1 MASAS
6 ASDTPTLAAALK
18 LLCAALAICTFLMA
32 CWRSIPND
40 ILVRWSLQD
49 VAGRRRVEVMR
60 RGGVVG
66 ESNHRRLQ
74 AEPSANG

>member
-40 ILVRWSLQD
+40 ILVRWSLQ
-49 VAGRRRVEVMR
+49 M
-60 RGGVVG
+60 
-66 ESNHRRLQ
+66 
-74 AEPSANG
+74 